1 MASEKVS
8 NEIKQRSNVDQS
20 QTRDGKMNSITEEYL
35 FDQLGVQWLRLSI
48 VRSLFQTNKK
58 NNNNSLIQ
66 KLQPPSRCGLS
77 NSQAHL
83 LVGPIP
89 ASRHGT
95 GHNHQP
101 TKSYHFFLASHHCQN
116 PSLFSNICNFVL
128 QTITSKMIVDEIKQ
142 FWMEICNQR
151 ICVTSY
157 SAPFSPSE
165 SLPVSPSSTISIFF
179 S

>member
-35 FDQLGVQWLRLSI
+35 FAQLGGSGSDCRLSEAY
-48 VRSLFQTNKK
+48 FKQTKK
-58 NNNNSLIQ
+58 TNNSLIQ

-101 TKSYHFFLASHHCQN
+101 TKSYHFFLASHHCQI
-116 PSLFSNICNFVL
+116 PSLFSNTCNFVL

-142 FWMEICNQR
+142 FWMEICNQQ

-157 SAPFSPSE
+157 SAPLRPSE
-165 SLPVSPSSTISIFF
+165 SLPVSPSSTISIFL